1 MTKRKSN
8 HDDGL
13 HQIETKRQ
21 RREPLDPSKSEAA
34 KSRDAK
40 GWTPQSEP
48 TGVTEVE
55 SPA

>member
-1 MTKRKSN
+1 MTKRKQN